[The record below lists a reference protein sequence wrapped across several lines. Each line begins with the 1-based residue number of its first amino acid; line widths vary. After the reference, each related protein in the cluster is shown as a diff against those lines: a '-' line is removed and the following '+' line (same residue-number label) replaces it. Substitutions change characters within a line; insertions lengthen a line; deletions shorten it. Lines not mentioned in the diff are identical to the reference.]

1 MAHVAPATGPVDYL
15 CDPVPEQ
22 FGSILTDPLF
32 RALAGTKLFYGTD
45 WKLRLNPASKR
56 LIKPV
61 LPLSLMAFFESLK
74 EKVSA
79 AKGKLLVAVSLGS
92 VTLVQY
98 ASAATLNES
107 IAPIL
112 TSVTELFDPLLQLI
126 LAAIPLIIALSVSN
140 VCVLP
145 NAPLPGNRV
154 RAWHLRS
161 HPCQNQNLNRSPTNS
176 H

>member
-1 MAHVAPATGPVDYL
+1 
-15 CDPVPEQ
+15 
-22 FGSILTDPLF
+22 
-32 RALAGTKLFYGTD
+32 
-45 WKLRLNPASKR
+45 
-56 LIKPV
+56 
-61 LPLSLMAFFESLK
+61 MAFFESLK
-74 EKVSA
+74 EKVGA

-112 TSVTELFDPLLQLI
+112 TSVTELFVPLLDLI
-126 LAAIPLIIALSVSN
+126 LAAVPLIIALSVSN

-154 RAWHLRS
+154 RARYLRS
-161 HPCQNQNLNRSPTNS
+161 HPCQTAHLN
-176 H
+176 